1 MGAMTRVHLSPTE
14 TADERECYRLR
25 VLGSL
30 NLLDSPPEAEFDSI
44 VRIARHILG
53 CPIALIS
60 LVDDHRQW
68 FKARCGLD
76 ASETSRDIAF
86 CVHAIQADDIMVVAD
101 AARDP
106 RFADNPLVTGPPH
119 IRFYAGVPIRLSLD
133 DGGPP
138 AALGTLCVIDTRPR
152 MLADDQAEMLRHLAR
167 LTEELIRR
175 RILVGNAV
183 RYAEERRAAA
193 LRITRQHRQLTQAE
207 RIAQFGSWRLALE
220 DDHLEWSDQVFAIHD
235 LPHDRIPALDAA
247 LDFYPPHSRAIIVAA
262 LSATVEAGTP
272 FDVEADFVSATG
284 RQKRI
289 RCMGEL
295 EMLDGAPVALIGVF
309 QDITVRFHLE
319 QALRRSASQ
328 DALTGIANRA
338 GFTVAL
344 DAAIERARVGERPLA
359 LVLIDLDGFKQVN
372 DTHGHLAGD
381 MILQE
386 VARRLQAPGLAE
398 CLPARLGG
406 DEFVVI
412 VTSLRDCARL
422 DAIVAEL
429 LETLRQP
436 IATSGGAVTI
446 SGTIGVG
453 WLTDDVARREL
464 LHRADLA
471 LYEAKRAGKGIA
483 RTWTAAAVTGEPAGP
498 RATARHG

>member
-1 MGAMTRVHLSPTE
+1 MSRSRLSSIE
-14 TADERECYRLR
+14 TAAEQESYRLR

-30 NLLDSPPEAEFDSI
+30 DLLDTPAEAEFDSI
-44 VRIARHILG
+44 VRLARHILG

-68 FKARCGLD
+68 FKAKCGLD
-76 ASETSRDIAF
+76 APQTSRDIAF
-86 CVHAIQADDIMVVAD
+86 CAHAIQADDIMIVAD
-101 AARDP
+101 AAHDP
-106 RFADNPLVTGPPH
+106 RFAHNPLVTGPPYA
-119 IRFYAGVPIRLSLD
+119 RFYAGVPIRVSLD
-133 DGGPP
+133 DGGAP
-138 AALGTLCVIDTRPR
+138 AALGTLCVMDTRPHLLPDDHAK
-152 MLADDQAEMLRHLAR
+152 MLAHLAR

-183 RYAEERRAAA
+183 RYAEERRTAA

-207 RIAQFGSWRLALE
+207 RIAQFGSWRMTLE
-220 DDHLEWSDQVFAIHD
+220 DEHLEWSDQVFAIHD
-235 LPHDRIPALDAA
+235 LPRDRIPALNAA
-247 LDFYPPHSRAIIVAA
+247 LDFYPPHSRAIIAA
-262 LSATVEAGTP
+262 AIAATVETGAP
-272 FDVEADFVSATG
+272 FDVEADFISATG

-289 RCMGEL
+289 RSMGEM
-295 EMLDGAPVALIGVF
+295 ETADGQPVALMGVF

-319 QALRRSASQ
+319 QALRRSAAQ
-328 DALTGIANRA
+328 DPLTGIANRA
-338 GFTVAL
+338 GFAVAL
-344 DAAIERARVGERPLA
+344 DAAIEGARASGRALA

-386 VARRLQAPGLAE
+386 VARRLQAPGLAD

-412 VTSLRDCARL
+412 VTSARDCAGL
-422 DAIVAEL
+422 DGIVAQL
-429 LETLRQP
+429 LQTLRQP

-446 SGTIGVG
+446 SGTIGVS
-453 WLTDDVARREL
+453 WLTDDVERGEL

-471 LYEAKRAGKGIA
+471 LYEAKRAGKDVA
-483 RTWTAAAVTGEPAGP
+483 RTWTAAIVEAEPTGK
-498 RATARHG
+498 RASSQRG